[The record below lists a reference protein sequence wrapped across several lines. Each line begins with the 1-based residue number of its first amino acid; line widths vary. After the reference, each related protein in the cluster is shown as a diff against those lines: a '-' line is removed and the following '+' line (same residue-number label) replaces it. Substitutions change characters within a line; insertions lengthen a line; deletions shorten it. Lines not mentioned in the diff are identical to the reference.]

1 MNIREA
7 TKEAHDAVE
16 KTEFS
21 QKLLNGTYLE
31 KEYVK
36 YLNAQFFIFQS
47 IEVWGNYTLPHKNLN
62 RRQSILDDL
71 EELNESP
78 KDLNIVMSAKN
89 YGNWLLGEHSTKKRN
104 SHIYLNYL
112 GLMFGGS
119 MMAKHV
125 PTSGR
130 IYQFENRS
138 ECISVIR
145 ELELDVETVNTAF
158 NYHRLIMEELN
169 Q

>member
-1 MNIREA
+1 MNVREE

-21 QKLLNGTYLE
+21 QRLLTGAYTQQD
-31 KEYVK
+31 YVK

-47 IEVWGNYTLPHKNLN
+47 IEVWGKYDLPHRSLD
-62 RRQSILDDL
+62 RRQAILDDL
-71 EELNESP
+71 EDLGESP
-78 KDLNIVMSAKN
+78 KDHNIVMSAKN

-130 IYQFENRS
+130 IYQFDNRN
-138 ECISVIR
+138 ECITAIR
-145 ELELDVETVNTAF
+145 ELELDVETINTSF
-158 NYHRLIMEELN
+158 NYHRLIMEELI
-169 Q
+169 